1 MNDLHSFEIREG
13 YTKNERYFKGLIEK
27 QKLTNTLDYYGFQM
41 KCIHDFTIHM
51 VTEKESSLYLCVNL
65 ADKSSL
71 LMTCGTSVIS
81 VPSFASVLIPF
92 KNTETIAFNCKSQK
106 DHDFLVLKIEKSDLD
121 QDQTELLEKLQE
133 EGVLIASSNAPKI
146 LTPNLGMCEVSR
158 KLRDIDKT
166 FCENKF
172 IARGYSNILIGL
184 KLKELL
190 KGEHRQTKMA
200 YLRNFEIQQLELLT
214 DKIKGNPQHQYTIK
228 ELCKH
233 TGLSVSKLQ
242 IGFKEMHNC
251 TVAIFI
257 RNVRLEKALELLRTT
272 DLNVS
277 EIVYSVG
284 LTSRSYFCRVFK
296 KRFKCSPKSYQQQL
310 RMPNT
315 LAS

>member
-1 MNDLHSFEIREG
+1 MNDLRSFEIREG
-13 YTKNERYFKGLIEK
+13 HTKNARYFKGSIEK
-27 QKLTNTLDYYGFQM
+27 QKLTNTLDYYGFRI
-41 KCIHDFTIHM
+41 KCIHDFTINLR
-51 VTEKESSLYLCVNL
+51 TEKESSLYLCVNL

-71 LMTCGTSVIS
+71 QMTCGTSVTS
-81 VPSFASVLIPF
+81 VPSFASALVPF
-92 KNTETIAFNCKSQK
+92 KNTETISFDCKSHK
-106 DHDFLVLKIEKSDLD
+106 DYDFLLLKIEKSDLD
-121 QDQTELLEKLQE
+121 QDQTELLERLQH
-133 EGVLIASSNAPKI
+133 EGALIASSNIPKI

-158 KLRDIDKT
+158 KLKDIDKT
-166 FCENKF
+166 LCENKF

-190 KGEHRQTKMA
+190 NGEHFQTKMA

-214 DKIKGNPQHQYTIK
+214 EKIKVNPQQQYAIK
-228 ELCKH
+228 ELCKQ

-242 IGFKEMHNC
+242 MGFKEMHNC

-257 RNVRLEKALELLRTT
+257 RNVRLEKALEMLRNT

-310 RMPNT
+310 KVPNT